1 MSTDQ
6 SRELTMVVTNT
17 LIVRDIRRSV
27 AFYRDVLGA
36 TVLREGEPT
45 FLRLGNI
52 WLTINRG
59 GGPTDDKPEVVAS
72 PPRDPNVLS
81 VFLNLR
87 VTDIRR
93 YYDLWSSRGAK
104 FITEPKV
111 HATELRCYMRDPDGY
126 LIEVGQT
133 TMTAGHPQLSTVLQ
147 SELDRCPNHQI
158 VDHSQRLWGQT
169 DEATLKGVMLRHRRA
184 VEVGELTKRQSIC
197 DAFTQLAIVP
207 VLEPH
212 QNQRAQNLR
221 RR

>member
-1 MSTDQ
+1 MMSRSDH
-6 SRELTMVVTNT
+6 SAELKLVVTNT
-17 LIVRDIRRSV
+17 LIVRDIQSSV

-45 FLRLGNI
+45 FLRLGNV

-81 VFLNLR
+81 IFLNLR

-93 YYDLWSSRGAK
+93 YYDLWVSRGAK

-133 TMTAGHPQLSTVLQ
+133 TMTADP
-147 SELDRCPNHQI
+147 
-158 VDHSQRLWGQT
+158 
-169 DEATLKGVMLRHRRA
+169 
-184 VEVGELTKRQSIC
+184 
-197 DAFTQLAIVP
+197 LA
-207 VLEPH
+207 LYT
-212 QNQRAQNLR
+212 
-221 RR
+221 